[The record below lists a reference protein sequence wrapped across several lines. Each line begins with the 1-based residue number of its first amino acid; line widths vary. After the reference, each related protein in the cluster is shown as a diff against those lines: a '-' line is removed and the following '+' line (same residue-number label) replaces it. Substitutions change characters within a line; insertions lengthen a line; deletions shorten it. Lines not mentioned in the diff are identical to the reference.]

1 MEQPQ
6 RIRVRGD
13 ENAPTSLPANKAV
26 HQRNKSTSALNATAL
41 GARNGN
47 RRAFGDVSNI
57 KASRDDSTV
66 GKKSIPHVSESKPI
80 LSQPAQRPL
89 SLSGLK
95 GLLKS
100 VPSKPVNPA
109 GKAQPASKSTRRGNV
124 VFRDHLQPVVESE
137 SSKEALAIDVGQCD
151 ERIGEKKSGEKVEGK
166 KEPSINSDV
175 NTVLDHR
182 VGDLIEG
189 PTSRTTILDSDS
201 TLSDTDETR
210 ETSHPHPHST
220 HSIASELEEYSEDD
234 EGDIHCEL
242 PSPARP
248 ENTTGGTTALVYPQQ
263 TAAIKRE
270 LLRAEKIMEDSRTE
284 EDMLEDTYDTSMV
297 AEYNMDI
304 INYLRRKEVCKYLCT
319 LVSSY

>member
-13 ENAPTSLPANKAV
+13 ENAPISLPANKAV
-26 HQRNKSTSALNATAL
+26 HQRNKSTSALNATTV

-66 GKKSIPHVSESKPI
+66 GKKSVPHVSESKPI

-95 GLLKS
+95 GLLKN

-109 GKAQPASKSTRRGNV
+109 GKAQPASQSTRRGNG
-124 VFRDHLQPVVESE
+124 VFRDHLQPVVENE
-137 SSKEALAIDVGQCD
+137 SSKEALPIVIGQHD
-151 ERIGEKKSGEKVEGK
+151 EHNGEKKDGEKVGGK
-166 KEPSINSDV
+166 KEPSVNADV
-175 NTVLDHR
+175 NTVMDHR
-182 VGDLIEG
+182 VGDLTEG
-189 PTSRTTILDSDS
+189 RPSRTTIIHSDS
-201 TLSDTDETR
+201 TLSDTDEIR
-210 ETSHPHPHST
+210 ETSHPHPHIT
-220 HSIASELEEYSEDD
+220 HSIASEIEEYSEDD
-234 EGDIHCEL
+234 ESDTHCEL
-242 PSPARP
+242 PSPTRP

-270 LLRAEKIMEDSRTE
+270 LLRAEKIMEDTRTE
-284 EDMLEDTYDTSMV
+284 E
-297 AEYNMDI
+297 
-304 INYLRRKEVCKYLCT
+304 
-319 LVSSY
+319 